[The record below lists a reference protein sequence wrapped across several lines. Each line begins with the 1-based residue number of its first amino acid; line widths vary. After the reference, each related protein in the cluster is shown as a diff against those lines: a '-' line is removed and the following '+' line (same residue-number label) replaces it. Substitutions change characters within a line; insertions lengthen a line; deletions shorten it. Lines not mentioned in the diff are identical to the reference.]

1 MELKNSLNNRHMGM
15 AMEMISF
22 QPGSNTNFIIL
33 IVYCCECYQLIV
45 LSLSIPPRWIASNK
59 PTTFLFFS
67 IQRQFV
73 WYLFRKCLENNFL
86 ISDSTKRN
94 RIYSHQIS
102 VQ

>member
-1 MELKNSLNNRHMGM
+1 MELKNSLNNRHMAI

-22 QPGSNTNFIIL
+22 QPGSNINFIML
-33 IVYCCECYQLIV
+33 IVYCCECYHLTV
-45 LSLSIPPRWIASNK
+45 VSLSIPPRWIASNK
-59 PTTFLFFS
+59 PTTFLFF
-67 IQRQFV
+67 QFKDNSCGI
-73 WYLFRKCLENNFL
+73 FSENALRIIFF